1 MNSKSFLL
9 NWKSFSLAR
18 SDLLLLLL
26 LLLVS
31 PASRTSGAP
40 GRGIAAHNCGKHLQI
55 QMARRGLQSEEIM
68 YNGQNIQIRTRI
80 PMWIWGAHRRTYIH
94 TCIILRVACPT
105 RCHHPLSLH
114 HGSTI
119 LCVHCAS
126 APKMQQMP
134 HKCPSPMCTIDSS
147 GGWGGASGKWAL
159 GGGWLH

>member
-1 MNSKSFLL
+1 MISCSCSCSFSFLRL
-9 NWKSFSLAR
+9 LGHRVLREEELQPITAANIYRYKWPGEAYKARKSCIMAKTYKYAHAYLCGFEAHTGAR
-18 SDLLLLLL
+18 
-26 LLLVS
+26 
-31 PASRTSGAP
+31 
-40 GRGIAAHNCGKHLQI
+40 I
-55 QMARRGLQSEEIM
+55 
-68 YNGQNIQIRTRI
+68 
-80 PMWIWGAHRRTYIH
+80 YIH